1 MSFSFSEDEWVDIV
15 KLKLNFIDY
24 DDNITISDDIVKQ
37 HLNTAKTLID
47 SVFDTL
53 QITTELQFSLYKE
66 CVTEFAKYLVMVSW
80 AANAL
85 DIEKTPST
93 WRVILENE
101 LNILKSLLLRLIGDE
116 LAVAQLL
123 GDDDK
128 FDSLAFTTITNS
140 SNMLAKYYT
149 TQYPPVF

>member
-1 MSFSFSEDEWVDIV
+1 
-15 KLKLNFIDY
+15 
-24 DDNITISDDIVKQ
+24 
-37 HLNTAKTLID
+37 
-47 SVFDTL
+47 
-53 QITTELQFSLYKE
+53 
-66 CVTEFAKYLVMVSW
+66 MVSW

>member
-1 MSFSFSEDEWVDIV
+1 
-15 KLKLNFIDY
+15 
-24 DDNITISDDIVKQ
+24 
-37 HLNTAKTLID
+37 
-47 SVFDTL
+47 
-53 QITTELQFSLYKE
+53 
-66 CVTEFAKYLVMVSW
+66 
-80 AANAL
+80 
-85 DIEKTPST
+85 
-93 WRVILENE
+93 VILENE